1 MRTIVAAAL
10 LCCATASLAG
20 PQRLVPEGW
29 QEVPP
34 PREGA
39 ERVFVSPN
47 GQAHLRLGHA
57 VARPGER
64 QREMDRL
71 TYHEGETITYQRR
84 GGSWLAVSGYRDG
97 EIFYRKSNLA
107 CRGTR
112 WHTIELQYPRYAKER
127 LDRIVTEIARRM
139 GSHGSDCV

>member
-1 MRTIVAAAL
+1 
-10 LCCATASLAG
+10 
-20 PQRLVPEGW
+20 
-29 QEVPP
+29 
-34 PREGA
+34 
-39 ERVFVSPN
+39 
-47 GQAHLRLGHA
+47 
-57 VARPGER
+57 
-64 QREMDRL
+64 MDRL

-139 GSHGSDCV
+139 EATAQTASEKLQRLLDGARSSTATTFNEPAGSEVTLATTTWRELRITPLGL